1 MPVEEF
7 DRDYV
12 DRLASAR
19 DHAWVRGM
27 ERASLAILGDLPPGQ
42 RAVLD
47 AGSGSGNNLGW
58 LAAAA
63 AGGRVQAVDVAT
75 AAVQRL
81 RELAPA
87 GVDVLQ
93 ASVVELPYADASFD
107 LVASTDVLQHLTSK
121 HADRAVLEMFRVL
134 RPGGSVLVR
143 TNAAFGRGAVNERE
157 DWRLYTPEL
166 LGGVLLAAGFD
177 VRRVTH
183 ANAALGLWAS
193 RDAIRRRLLGGRRS
207 HDHAHEH
214 SHAHEHGHADH
225 GSTPVAH
232 GIGIPTEQRVWQGRA
247 VGAVLTTE
255 ARWLRHGS
263 LPFGHSLYGYGVRP
277 TRPQR

>member
-12 DRLASAR
+12 DRLSSAR

-27 ERASLAILGDLPPGQ
+27 ERASLAILGDLPAGP

-58 LAAAA
+58 LTSAA

-81 RELAPA
+81 HERAPA

-93 ASVVELPYADASFD
+93 ASVVELPYADESFD

-121 HADRAVLEMFRVL
+121 DADRAVLEMFRLL

-143 TNAAFGRGAVNERE
+143 TNAAFGRGAVSERE
-157 DWRLYTPEL
+157 DWRLYTPDL
-166 LGGVLLAAGFD
+166 LGGVLRAAGFD

-183 ANAALGLWAS
+183 ANATLGLWAS
-193 RDAIRRRLLGGRRS
+193 RDAIRRRLPGGRRG
-207 HDHAHEH
+207 HDHGHGH
-214 SHAHEHGHADH
+214 SHAQDHA
-225 GSTPVAH
+225 SSPEAH
-232 GIGIPTEQRVWQGRA
+232 GIGIPTEQGVWRSRA
-247 VGAVLTTE
+247 VRAVLTAE
-255 ARWLRHGS
+255 ASWLRRGG
-263 LPFGHSLYGYGVRP
+263 LPFGHSLYGHAVRP
-277 TRPQR
+277 ERPAATAPRG